1 MTSPAQYMLKLYI
14 TNMTPKIQSG
24 VGSLLRSC
32 DQSLKGRYELRIVNI
47 LENPQLAEGDR
58 VLATPTLIRMEP
70 PPSKR
75 VIGDISNTDKV
86 MTGLELNKKR
96 Y

>member
-1 MTSPAQYMLKLYI
+1 
-14 TNMTPKIQSG
+14 MTPKIESG
-24 VGSLLRSC
+24 IGGLLRAC
-32 DQSLKGRYELRIVNI
+32 DQALKGHYELRIVNI
-47 LENPQLAEGDR
+47 LENPELAQGDR

-86 MTGLELNKKR
+86 MAGLELSKKR
-96 Y
+96 G